1 MFDLKESTKAQ
12 QTLLRLRKMTKENP
26 LSIINSLHHDLQT
39 IKSTIYDKYG
49 LEVTH
54 LKVQEESKEYAACS
68 FKLNNKTIEHRLA
81 KITPTKTG
89 QFVTIWKRNA
99 DGITEPFNAVDDIDY
114 LFIST
119 RKDDNLGQFIFP
131 KSVLIDKGIFTLKE
145 KDGKRGIRVYPPWD
159 VATSKQAITTQN
171 WQVKYFLTVSNNKQA
186 NADTI
191 KQLLNLE

>member
-1 MFDLKESTKAQ
+1 MFDVKESTKAQ
-12 QTLLRLRKMTKENP
+12 QTLQTQRKMTKENP
-26 LSIINSLHHDLQT
+26 LSIINSLHHDLQI
-39 IKSTIYDKYG
+39 IKSMIYDKCG
-49 LEVTH
+49 LDITN
-54 LKVQEESKEYAACS
+54 LKVHEESKEYAACS

-99 DGITEPFNAVDDIDY
+99 NGITEPFNAADDIDY
-114 LFIST
+114 LFITT
-119 RKDDNLGQFIFP
+119 RKDNNLGQFIFP

-159 VATSKQAITTQN
+159 TPTNIQAQKTQS

-191 KQLLNLE
+191 VRLLNLE